1 MPVVLELIKL
11 RCPISVIH
19 QLLLQT
25 AYQLVPEN
33 DTHNYAGM
41 LSGAVQHLE
50 VISTFLNKEKPR
62 NEKLIQTIH
71 QAPNELSY

>member
-19 QLLLQT
+19 QLLQT

-33 DTHNYAGM
+33 STRNYVGM

-50 VISTFLNKEKPR
+50 VMSTFLNKEKLR
-62 NEKLIQTIH
+62 NEKFIQTIH